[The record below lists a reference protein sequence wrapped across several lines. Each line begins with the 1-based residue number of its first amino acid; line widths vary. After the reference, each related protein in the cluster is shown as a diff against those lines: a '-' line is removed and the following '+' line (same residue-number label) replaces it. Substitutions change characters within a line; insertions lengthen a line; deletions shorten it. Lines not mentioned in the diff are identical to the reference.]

1 MKTLL
6 KLFIITLTISTLYCN
21 ANNSKATTA
30 FHKTEKTTP
39 TQKIKVALLLD
50 TSNSMDGLINQAKTQ
65 LWEIINELSYFKC
78 GNNRP
83 DLLIALYEYGNDG
96 LLQSDGYIRQVLSF
110 SDDLDEISKK
120 LFALK
125 TNGGSEYCGQV
136 IQTSLN
142 DLKWGNSKHDLN
154 LIFIAGNE
162 PFTQGPVS
170 YKHAVINA
178 NEKDVTVNTIF
189 CGNYENGISGK
200 WREAAKLTNGDYLT
214 INHNREIIH
223 IATPFDHIIINLNK
237 KLNNT
242 YINYGN
248 RGYSKLKMQA
258 EQDSE
263 AAELNEVVIV
273 KRAISKSSR
282 MYKNSSWDLVDAMKD
297 KKFKYE
303 KLDKNSLPKYLQ
315 NKSDKELKEHIELK
329 RSERVLIQKK
339 IQDLNKS
346 RKEYIKQHQKNS
358 NDKDDLENALMTAIK
373 KQAKKKNFSWD

>member
-6 KLFIITLTISTLYCN
+6 KLFIITLTFSTLYCN
-21 ANNSKATTA
+21 ANNSKATPFYKSEEIA
-30 FHKTEKTTP
+30 P

-78 GNNRP
+78 GDDRP

-96 LLQSDGYIRQVLSF
+96 LEQSDGYIRQVLSF

-125 TNGGSEYCGQV
+125 TNGGSEFCGQV
-136 IQTSLN
+136 IQSSLN
-142 DLKWGNSKHDLN
+142 ELRWGNSKHDLN

-162 PFTQGPVS
+162 PFTQGPVN
-170 YKHAVINA
+170 YKHAATNA
-178 NEKDVTVNTIF
+178 NEKDVTINTIF

-200 WREAAKLTNGDYLT
+200 WQEAAKLTNGDYLT
-214 INHNREIIH
+214 INHNKEIIH
-223 IATPFDHIIINLNK
+223 ITTPFDHIIIDLNK

-248 RGYSKLKMQA
+248 NGNYKLKMQV

-263 AAELNEVVIV
+263 AAELDEVVIV

-297 KKFKYE
+297 KNFNYE
-303 KLDKNSLPKYLQ
+303 KLDKNSLPMHLQ

-329 RSERVLIQKK
+329 RNERVLIQKK

-346 RKEYIKQHQKNS
+346 RKEYIQQHKKKSTNT
-358 NDKDDLENALMTAIK
+358 NDLESALITAIK